1 MLGTAW
7 ESRWLLDPSGTA
19 RGMHGHAPVRI
30 EGRHGALGARV
41 QGLRPLPARPGIWAG
56 WRLAERQPGSQ
67 QAVAAVYLEKS
78 IQRRYKT
85 SKTERISTRTGIAW
99 KCKATG
105 MGGHAGHTR
114 QRYAAVWGTG
124 QAGRAQGGCLGTK
137 SRRKTR
143 QAAKSCG
150 EGHMPG
156 DPQVSEWGNPHGGSP
171 HVSMRQH
178 ITHGGEPG
186 ELKHLSSRRKR
197 KKHRFPE

>member
-1 MLGTAW
+1 MAPLGRAC
-7 ESRWLLDPSGTA
+7 R
-19 RGMHGHAPVRI
+19 
-30 EGRHGALGARV
+30 
-41 QGLRPLPARPGIWAG
+41 GLRPLPARPGIWAG

-150 EGHMPG
+150 EGHMPA
-156 DPQVSEWGNPHGGSP
+156 DPQVSEWGNPHGEDP
-171 HVSMRQH
+171 CIRAPIHNA
-178 ITHGGEPG
+178 
-186 ELKHLSSRRKR
+186 RRGTRRTETSK
-197 KKHRFPE
+197 

>member
-1 MLGTAW
+1 MG
-7 ESRWLLDPSGTA
+7 E
-19 RGMHGHAPVRI
+19 
-30 EGRHGALGARV
+30 
-41 QGLRPLPARPGIWAG
+41 Q
-56 WRLAERQPGSQ
+56 
-67 QAVAAVYLEKS
+67 VAAGLNGGVAQLGEHLPCKQGVKSSNLSVSSRQREAGRVYLEKS

-85 SKTERISTRTGIAW
+85 SETERISTRTGIAW

>member
-1 MLGTAW
+1 MGEQVAAGPIRDS
-7 ESRWLLDPSGTA
+7 E
-19 RGMHGHAPVRI
+19 GHAWACASQDRRQAWRPW
-30 EGRHGALGARV
+30 GACR
-41 QGLRPLPARPGIWAG
+41 GLRPLPARPGIWAG

-150 EGHMPG
+150 EGHIPG

-197 KKHRFPE
+197 KKHRFPK